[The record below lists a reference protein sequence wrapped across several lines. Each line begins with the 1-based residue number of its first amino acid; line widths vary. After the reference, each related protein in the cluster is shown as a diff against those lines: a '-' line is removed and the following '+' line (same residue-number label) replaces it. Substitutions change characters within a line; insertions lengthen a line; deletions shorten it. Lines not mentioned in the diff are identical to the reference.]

1 MKGSRG
7 EEITVYHWREI
18 ETKWSAGAVIVV
30 VVVVVEMG
38 RRREVVVTVRSGDCQ
53 ASDQALGQ
61 RMTLSIQT
69 SSGASE

>member
-18 ETKWSAGAVIVV
+18 ETKWSAVIVV
-30 VVVVVEMG
+30 VVVVAEMG